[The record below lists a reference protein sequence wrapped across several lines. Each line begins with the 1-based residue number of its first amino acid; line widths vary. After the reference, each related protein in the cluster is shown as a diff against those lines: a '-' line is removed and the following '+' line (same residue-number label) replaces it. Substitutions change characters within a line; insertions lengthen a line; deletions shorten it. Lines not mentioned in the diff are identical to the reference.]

1 MQQKN
6 GFLPL
11 SPWILL
17 IIGLAVQPSYGESN
31 KQNRYQI
38 FPQAVVVSDPNRQTT
53 ADLDSSNFGRLGD
66 YAYSLNGTGFYNLK
80 ATNFKLARDRFS
92 QRYVLLSGKISI
104 KYRDSAN
111 AQQLAND
118 YDLSISSDFTDI
130 QWVYVQIP
138 YLETVYDL
146 LKRLLQDNRVIK
158 AELDILN
165 FHQLQ

>member
-11 SPWILL
+11 SPWMLL
-17 IIGLAVQPSYGESN
+17 IIGLAVQTSYGESN
-31 KQNRYQI
+31 KQYSYQI
-38 FPQAVVVSDPNRQTT
+38 LPQAVVVSDPNRQ
-53 ADLDSSNFGRLGD
+53 ANLDSGNIGRLGD
-66 YAYSLNGTGFYNLK
+66 YVYSLDGTGLYNLQT
-80 ATNFKLARDRFS
+80 TNYKLAQERHS

-104 KYRDSAN
+104 KYRDLAN
-111 AQQLAND
+111 AQQLASD

-138 YLETVYDL
+138 YLDTVYDL
-146 LKRLLQDNRVIK
+146 LERLLQDNRVIK

-165 FHQLQ
+165 FSQLQ